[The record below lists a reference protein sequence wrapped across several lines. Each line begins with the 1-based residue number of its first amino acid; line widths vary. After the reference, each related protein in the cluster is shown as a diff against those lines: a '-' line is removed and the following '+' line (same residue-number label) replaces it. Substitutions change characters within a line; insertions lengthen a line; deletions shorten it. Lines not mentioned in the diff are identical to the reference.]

1 MMADSDLASL
11 VRLLQEHTAL
21 ERISKMEARGM
32 FEFMQQ
38 RGYVIT
44 REAK

>member
-21 ERISKMEARGM
+21 ERISNMEARAV

-38 RGYVIT
+38 RGWTIK